1 MGRMEQVKVVAASG
15 AVSTVQAKYRIAGG
29 SGSVL
34 LGLSV
39 RIPRIEQLTSNI
51 IVPECSC

>member
-1 MGRMEQVKVVAASG
+1 MEQVKVVAASG